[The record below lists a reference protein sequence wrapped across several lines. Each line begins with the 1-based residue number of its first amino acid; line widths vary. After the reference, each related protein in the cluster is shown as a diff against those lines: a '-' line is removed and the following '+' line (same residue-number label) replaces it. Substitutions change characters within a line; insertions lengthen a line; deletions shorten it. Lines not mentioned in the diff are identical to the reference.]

1 MSLDLRTKDETINL
15 RVINVV
21 LTVKNL
27 SANAGDEIQVQSLDC
42 EDSLEES
49 MATHSS
55 ILAWGIPWTEE
66 PGALQSIGLPR
77 VRHN

>member
-49 MATHSS
+49 MATHFS
-55 ILAWGIPWTEE
+55 ILAWGIPPTAE
-66 PGALQSIGLPR
+66 PGGL
-77 VRHN
+77 

>member
-42 EDSLEES
+42 EDSMEES

-55 ILAWGIPWTEE
+55 ILAWGIPPTAE
-66 PGALQSIGLPR
+66 PGGL
-77 VRHN
+77 